1 MGIKTYNDIASMQNN
16 PSTTGS
22 TGATRGK
29 PKTATGGRIKVA
41 KGGRVRNQSG
51 SVTSVRGRGGPNIRP
66 NVNVLGVEAARAH
79 QAVRRANPPR
89 QAQRTTGQAEGIR
102 EQEAMRQA
110 ATVSPSVSAQ
120 MERSRAPRRPPPD
133 DRPGYAKGSKAKSK
147 KGKKSTKKAPK
158 KSIFEQIT
166 RPGSPSRRA
175 ASKGGKAKR

>member
-41 KGGRVRNQSG
+41 KGGRVRKQRG

-79 QAVRRANPPR
+79 QRARAGGTHASELAR
-89 QAQRTTGQAEGIR
+89 QQGATPQAIAGGGNTGTLGRGRTAPKKPAG
-102 EQEAMRQA
+102 
-110 ATVSPSVSAQ
+110 
-120 MERSRAPRRPPPD
+120 RAGSI
-133 DRPGYAKGSKAKSK
+133 RPGYKKGGRISKA
-147 KGKKSTKKAPK
+147 
-158 KSIFEQIT
+158 
-166 RPGSPSRRA
+166 
-175 ASKGGKAKR
+175 KGGKAKR

>member
-16 PSTTGS
+16 PSATGS

-41 KGGRVRNQSG
+41 KGGRVRKQSG

-89 QAQRTTGQAEGIR
+89 QTS
-102 EQEAMRQA
+102 RQA
-110 ATVSPSVSAQ
+110 AVQPVFGP
-120 MERSRAPRRPPPD
+120 RAPRRSPGPVFGSRTPRKPPPNI
-133 DRPGYAKGSKAKSK
+133 RPGYK
-147 KGKKSTKKAPK
+147 KGGRTPKA
-158 KSIFEQIT
+158 T
-166 RPGSPSRRA
+166 
-175 ASKGGKAKR
+175 GGKAKR

>member
-16 PSTTGS
+16 PSATGS

-41 KGGRVRNQSG
+41 KGGRVRKQSG

-89 QAQRTTGQAEGIR
+89 ETITGAGGITGRQGTTPTTG
-102 EQEAMRQA
+102 RQTPSTRSTSQVTR
-110 ATVSPSVSAQ
+110 ATG
-120 MERSRAPRRPPPD
+120 
-133 DRPGYAKGSKAKSK
+133 RPGYTAPSGTAQGREPRKPPPKVRPGYKKGGRISKA
-147 KGKKSTKKAPK
+147 
-158 KSIFEQIT
+158 
-166 RPGSPSRRA
+166 
-175 ASKGGKAKR
+175 KGGKAKR